1 MERSQFTFYQ
11 SFAQAIMRIK
21 KPAERCAA
29 YDALVN
35 YALYG
40 AAPDCDKLPDSVAI
54 VFDLVLPV
62 LEKGRNKAA
71 NRQNKSE
78 TNEKQTK
85 NKSEQNEI
93 LPSLSNIE
101 GEKEREREKEKEKE
115 KEREYNLLSK
125 PGGGLKIISE
135 TTPKKQIENKS
146 EDVWGF
152 GEDLKDA
159 LRLWMDYKKEKRQT
173 VKPAQVDALLKQVKN
188 YTDKYGEEAV
198 ASVIRSS
205 IANGYAGI
213 VFDRLDKQAPEK
225 EKPWNRGV
233 MRHGD
238 VGVDAPTDADLERL
252 RVELGR

>member
-78 TNEKQTK
+78 TNEKQMK

-115 KEREYNLLSK
+115 REYKLLSI
-125 PGGGLKIISE
+125 PGGGNKIISE
-135 TTPKKQIENKS
+135 AEQKKQIENKS
-146 EDVWGF
+146 DDKWGF

-159 LRLWMDYKKEKRQT
+159 LRNWMDYKKEKRQT
-173 VKPAQVDALLKQVKN
+173 IKPAQVDALLKQVKS
-188 YTDKYGEEAV
+188 YADKYGEDAV
-198 ASVIRSS
+198 ASIIRQS
-205 IANGYAGI
+205 IAAGYSGI
-213 VFDRLDKQAPEK
+213 VFDRLDRPTSQQAKKTVYSSYDNSARAVPS
-225 EKPWNRGV
+225 
-233 MRHGD
+233 
-238 VGVDAPTDADLERL
+238 DADLDRM
-252 RVELGR
+252 RAELGR